1 MIQAPQPE
9 DTIVD
14 CFRLGSIVDDKVR
27 PIKVRFISPASVT
40 SILTN
45 SKKLSDSPDRK
56 IYVKPDKSK
65 SENTEFQRMGK
76 RKEELLQQYPTENEN
91 EPRVT
96 LVKGVLKL
104 DGTEVDR
111 YQPVQSLF

>member
-1 MIQAPQPE
+1 M
-9 DTIVD
+9 
-14 CFRLGSIVDDKVR
+14 GSTVTGKVR
-27 PIKVRFISPASVT
+27 PIKVRFISPTCVT

-45 SKKLSDSPDRK
+45 SKKLSDSSDRK

-76 RKEELLQQYPTENEN
+76 RKEELLKQYPTENEN